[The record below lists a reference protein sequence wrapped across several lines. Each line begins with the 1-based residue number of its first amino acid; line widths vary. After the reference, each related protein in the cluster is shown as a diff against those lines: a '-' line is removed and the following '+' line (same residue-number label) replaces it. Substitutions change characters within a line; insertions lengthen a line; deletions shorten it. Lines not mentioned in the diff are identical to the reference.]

1 MNGAGAIGA
10 VIWVGL
16 AGLTW
21 AAEAVPTADRPLLT
35 PAPKQLRWTSDRLL
49 LGESPV
55 IEVGSADL
63 VQVGRL
69 LAAEME
75 RLYGL
80 RPEVVL
86 APAVEPVRCKKEQ
99 QNVPGPL
106 PDNQNLSQKA
116 SDGPSGRAES
126 VQGRIELFLCQSAE
140 GKARL
145 PRLPEGFSWPPPR
158 NPQEGYLLAVDR
170 QKAWVAAETPR
181 GCMYGCQ
188 TLLQL
193 IQTQFRPQTNQGHSA
208 PGKTPAGRSPAAGQL
223 SSVAPAGPPSPAT
236 PAGPPSPATPAGPPS
251 PAEPT
256 GQLGGPPPQPSPSAR
271 QAWIPGVWMADWP
284 HLAFRGVHLC
294 IFPHTELAAIRQ
306 AILWAGRFKCNAVVV
321 EPWASL
327 RSRRRPETAYP
338 HAYSPEEVRPL
349 VLLGRAL
356 QMEMIP
362 MLNSWGHASGMR
374 SRSGEHVVLDRFPEF
389 RDLYEADGWSFRLA
403 NPATY
408 EHLFDRYEELLELF
422 GPVRYFHVGM
432 DEAWGHLGAVHVH
445 LPPGKQPHELAAE
458 HLLKL
463 HHYFAQRKIQLLMWH
478 DMLVRRGDPELGGAG
493 PACSIPPY
501 HTHLALEKLPRDI
514 IIAAWNYDVAGA
526 WPIPK
531 YFRDKGFPVVVCPWK
546 SRRNTIFLV
555 NLAKELDLLGVLAT
569 TWDSLDVSLPSV
581 AQAAVL
587 AWEAP
592 KSDLGRIPFDHW
604 LAEIRKLPICN
615 LPHLETTLQGSPR

>member
-1 MNGAGAIGA
+1 MNGSGAILVA
-10 VIWVGL
+10 VWVGL
-16 AGLTW
+16 VGLSW
-21 AAEAVPTADRPLLT
+21 AAEAGPSPDRPLLT
-35 PAPKQLRWTSDRLL
+35 PAPKQVQWTSDRLL
-49 LGESPV
+49 LGECPV
-55 IEVGSADL
+55 IAVGSADL
-63 VQVGRL
+63 LQVGRL
-69 LAAEME
+69 LAAEIE
-75 RLYGL
+75 RLHGL

-86 APAVEPVRCKKEQ
+86 APAVGANRCKEEQ
-99 QNVPGPL
+99 QNAPSPL
-106 PDNQNLSQKA
+106 PDNQNLPGKA
-116 SDGPSGRAES
+116 SDGPSGRAEP

-140 GKARL
+140 GKSRL

-158 NPQEGYLLAVDR
+158 NPQEGYLLAVNSQR
-170 QKAWVAAETPR
+170 AWVAAETPR

-193 IQTQFRPQTNQGHSA
+193 IQTQFRPETDRGESA
-208 PGKTPAGRSPAAGQL
+208 PGKTEAGRSPAAG
-223 SSVAPAGPPSPAT
+223 PPSL
-236 PAGPPSPATPAGPPS
+236 
-251 PAEPT
+251 AEPT
-256 GQLGGPPPQPSPSAR
+256 CQPGGPPTQPSPSAR
-271 QAWIPGVWMADWP
+271 QAWIPGVWIADWP
-284 HLAFRGVHLC
+284 QLAFRGVHLC
-294 IFPHTELAAIRQ
+294 IFPNTELAAIRQ

-338 HAYSPEEVRPL
+338 HAYSPEEIRPL

-356 QMEMIP
+356 HLEMTP

-403 NPATY
+403 NPAIY
-408 EHLFDRYEELLELF
+408 GHLFDRYEELLELF
-422 GPVRYFHVGM
+422 GPVRYFHVGL
-432 DEAWGHLGAVHVH
+432 DEAWGHLGPVQVY

-458 HLLKL
+458 HILKL
-463 HHYFAQRKIQLLMWH
+463 HQYFAQRNVQLLMWH

-493 PACSIPPY
+493 PASSIPPY
-501 HTHLALEKLPRDI
+501 NTHLALEKLPRDI
-514 IIAAWNYDVAGA
+514 IIAAWNYEVATA

-546 SRRNTIFLV
+546 TRRNTIFLV

-587 AWEAP
+587 AWEEP

-615 LPHLETTLQGSPR
+615 LPHLETTLETMPR